1 VRHRFV
7 FLAAAAVAAVSSVAG
22 CGDDKA
28 PAKQAVF
35 WLGLNTASGFTC
47 SSNQNYQIPEGA
59 RSIITSQS
67 AQGERIK
74 DDAENL
80 VECDVRPAP
89 GSSTDYS
96 VSLRFSGGPVGN
108 FSANGTLSQDGGELD
123 VDFNTGMFSLGQD
136 NCVATVRTLTAG
148 AIWLSALRCNGL
160 RDPSSPGI
168 QCDGQ
173 GGVIF
178 ENCDR

>member
-1 VRHRFV
+1 
-7 FLAAAAVAAVSSVAG
+7 
-22 CGDDKA
+22 
-28 PAKQAVF
+28 VF
-35 WLGLNTASGFTC
+35 WLGLNTAGGLTC
-47 SSNQNYQIPEGA
+47 SSNKNFQIPEGA
-59 RSIITSQS
+59 RAIITSAS

-80 VECDVRPAP
+80 VDCDVRLAP
-89 GSSTDYS
+89 GSTTDYT
-96 VSLRFSGGPVGN
+96 VSLRFSGGEVGN
-108 FSANGTLSQDGGELD
+108 FSANGTVSKANGGELD
-123 VDFNTGMFSLGQD
+123 VDFNTSMFSLGQD
-136 NCVATVRTLTAG
+136 DCVATVETVTPG
-148 AIWLSALRCNGL
+148 AVWVKGLRCTGL